1 MSAIAV
7 RADVYEP
14 PGVADFWQPIFGTHG
29 AFAFTRPDLLLLIS
43 FVVIAGGLLL
53 ATRRLSIVPG
63 RGQYLTEWVYGFVR
77 NSVARDVI
85 GSAEFLKYVPLLFTL
100 FSLII
105 VNNLFGIIPVLAFPT
120 FSRIG
125 FPFAF
130 MLFVFVLYHYL
141 GIKKHG
147 LIGYFKSL
155 VPPGLPAWL
164 IPLIFFL
171 ELLTYFFT
179 RPVTLALRLF
189 GNMFAGHI
197 LLLLCAT
204 GAQYMIFKA
213 HSPLL
218 IPIGIVTYGGG
229 FVMTIFEIL
238 VEVLQAYIFTLLTA
252 LYIAGAIADE
262 H

>member
-1 MSAIAV
+1 MSPIAASGV
-7 RADVYEP
+7 GYEA
-14 PGVADFWQPIFGTHG
+14 PGVSDFWQPIFGTNG

-43 FVVIAGGLLL
+43 FVVLVGGMVL
-53 ATRRLSIVPG
+53 ATRRLSLVPG
-63 RGQYLTEWVYGFVR
+63 RGQVLTEMLYGFVR

-85 GSAEFLKYVPLLFTL
+85 GSADFLKFVPLLFTL
-100 FSLII
+100 FTLIV
-105 VNNLFGIIPVLAFPT
+105 VNNLFGVIPVLSFPT

-125 FPFAF
+125 FPAAF
-130 MLFVFVLYHYL
+130 TIFVYVLYHYL
-141 GIKKHG
+141 GIRKHG
-147 LIGYFKSL
+147 FGGYFKSL
-155 VPPGLPAWL
+155 VPPGLPGWVIA
-164 IPLIFFL
+164 IVFPL

-197 LLLLCAT
+197 LLLLCSS
-204 GAQYMIFKA
+204 GAEYMIFKSNA
-213 HSPLL
+213 PQL
-218 IPIGIVTYGGG
+218 IPFGIVTYGGG
-229 FVMTIFEIL
+229 FVLTLFEIL

>member
-1 MSAIAV
+1 MSPIAASGV
-7 RADVYEP
+7 GYEA
-14 PGVADFWQPIFGTHG
+14 PGVSDFWQPLFGTNG
-29 AFAFTRPDLLLLIS
+29 AFAFTRPDLLLIIS
-43 FVVIAGGLLL
+43 FVLIAGYLLV
-53 ATRRLSIVPG
+53 ATRRLSVVPT
-63 RGQYLTEWVYGFVR
+63 RGQFIIEWAYGFVR

-85 GSAEFLKYVPLLFTL
+85 GSADFLRFVPLLFTL
-100 FSLII
+100 FLLII
-105 VNNLFGIIPVLAFPT
+105 VNNLFGVIPVLSFPT

-125 FPFAF
+125 FPAAF
-130 MLFVFVLYHYL
+130 TIFVFVLYHYL
-141 GIKKHG
+141 GIRKRG
-147 LIGYFKSL
+147 VVGYFKSL
-155 VPPGLPAWL
+155 VPAGLPGWL

-197 LLLLCAT
+197 LLLLCST
-204 GAQYMIFKA
+204 GAEYMIFKA
-213 HSPLL
+213 KAPQL
-218 IPIGIVTYGGG
+218 IPFGIVTYGGG
-229 FVMTIFEIL
+229 FVMTLFEIL